1 MTRKQ
6 LFLDSQKK
14 VLDFIL
20 HLEGEEE
27 DNCEYVLEDYC
38 GHLRVNARSITGVLY
53 ASRDFEDLYI
63 VNCTNDGEFPS
74 FMDNYCE

>member
-1 MTRKQ
+1 M
-6 LFLDSQKK
+6 QKK

-20 HLEGEEE
+20 NLENEEC
-27 DNCEYVLEDYC
+27 DKCEYILEDYC

-63 VNCTNDGEFPS
+63 VNCTKDGEFPS
-74 FMDNYCE
+74 FMDNYC